1 MLLTRFQRIMLAAFI
16 ILMAADFA
24 ISSYGVLFL
33 PGFTEA
39 NALFARFMAYPLTFI
54 AVVGVTKLLVVAG
67 IIAATVWFNRR
78 EREDDPWH
86 GGTILCS
93 TAAVGMGVMMLVL
106 VVGNLF
112 FF

>member
-1 MLLTRFQRIMLAAFI
+1 MLTRYQKIMLAAFI
-16 ILMAADFA
+16 FLMAADFA

-39 NALFARFMAYPLTFI
+39 NALFARFMAFPLAFI
-54 AVVGVTKLLVVAG
+54 AVVGVTKLPVIAG

-78 EREDDPWH
+78 EQKDDPWH
-86 GGTILCS
+86 GGNILCS

-106 VVGNLF
+106 IIANLIF
-112 FF
+112 I

>member
-1 MLLTRFQRIMLAAFI
+1 MLLTRYQRIMLAAFI
-16 ILMAADFA
+16 FLMAADFT

-54 AVVGVTKLLVVAG
+54 AVVGVTKFLVIAG

-93 TAAVGMGVMMLVL
+93 TAAVGMGMMMLIL

>member
-1 MLLTRFQRIMLAAFI
+1 MILTRYQKIMLAAFI
-16 ILMAADFA
+16 FLMAADFA
-24 ISSYGVLFL
+24 ISSYGILFL

-54 AVVGVTKLLVVAG
+54 AVVGVTKLLVIAG
-67 IIAATVWFNRR
+67 LIAATIWFNQR

-86 GGTILCS
+86 GGTLLCS

-106 VVGNLF
+106 IIANLLF
-112 FF
+112 I

>member
-1 MLLTRFQRIMLAAFI
+1 MLTRRQKYLLALFI
-16 ILMAADFA
+16 VFMAADFA
-24 ISSYGVLFL
+24 ISSYGILFL

-54 AVVGVTKLLVVAG
+54 AVVGVTKLLVITG
-67 IIAATVWFNRR
+67 LIAATVWFNRR

-86 GGTILCS
+86 GGTLLCS

-106 VVGNLF
+106 VLGNLF